1 MQRRT
6 LMATVAAAVV
16 LGGLHRARAQD
27 GRRPFTRE
35 ELDQMLAP
43 IALYPDALLSQILM
57 AATYPLEVV
66 RPRAGRGHNPGLKGD
81 AAVAA
86 VANQDWDVSVKSLA
100 AFPQV
105 LAQMDGQLDW
115 TQKLGDAMLG
125 QQQDVADS
133 IQRLRA
139 EAAAAGNLA
148 SNSQQVVSYL
158 GSGDDRMIEIEPANP
173 SLIYVPY
180 YNPVWAYG
188 SWPYAGYPPYY
199 YPPGPIYGY
208 GAPLVSGFMFG
219 IGLAAAG
226 AIFGG
231 WNCNRGHSYV
241 NVNVNRA
248 VSIDRSFNAANVNN
262 GQWQHNVDHRR
273 GVAYRDPAT
282 RQQSARPGRAS
293 ISARTIADGSRAPS
307 RPRRPTRGRMCRSR
321 AARPT
326 CRRPTRVR
334 TCRSSR
340 LRAPTLPQQGA
351 VPRPAAQPMPQVT
364 RGNAQ
369 PAQRAPALTGV
380 ERGQQVNREA
390 TRGRAQQTRA
400 AAPAA
405 APGTSGCRRR
415 SGRRKAMSVSI
426 LRRGLLAF
434 AFLLGLAVEAVA
446 QQPASPPSGER
457 QAAGLCHR
465 RGRGERPD
473 RGAARRRRHR
483 RYRRILGPS
492 WRDFVPASK
501 EDEDRARA
509 RYLAGWD
516 ANHKVVVTDDLKA
529 VIEAGTTGW
538 TMPIPIVKDGAE
550 WRFDLEAGRKEIV
563 ARRIGRNELAV
574 VQTLLAIVDAQREY
588 ATLDPMKLGVPA
600 YARRLLSS
608 PGKKDGLYWEQA
620 PGEPESSARTGS
632 SQGAGPAAGQGR
644 AGRGLLRLPFPP
656 AVRARTGGARRRP
669 RLSGQGSH
677 DRRLRGD
684 CLAGGLRERPA

>member
-1 MQRRT
+1 
-6 LMATVAAAVV
+6 
-16 LGGLHRARAQD
+16 
-27 GRRPFTRE
+27 
-35 ELDQMLAP
+35 
-43 IALYPDALLSQILM
+43 M

-66 RPRAGRGHNPGLKGD
+66 SAARWSRANPGLKGD

-199 YPPGPIYGY
+199 YPPRPIYGY

-231 WNCNRGHSYV
+231 WNWNRGHSYV

-282 RQQSARPGRAS
+282 RQQFGQARPGVDQRQDYRGRIAS
-293 ISARTIADGSRAPS
+293 TQPASDA
-307 RPRRPTRGRMCRSR
+307 PTRVPNVPQANTRPNVPQQP
-321 AARPT
+321 AARPN
-326 CRRPTRVR
+326 
-334 TCRSSR
+334 
-340 LRAPTLPQQGA
+340 LPQQGA
-351 VPRPAAQPMPQVT
+351 VPRPAAQPIPQVN

-369 PAQRAPALTGV
+369 PAQRSPALTGV

-390 TRGRAQQTRA
+390 HARPCPADEGCRAGGPGSSGRPRRT
-400 AAPAA
+400 
-405 APGTSGCRRR
+405 GTSRCRRR
-415 SGRRKAMSVSI
+415 SGRRKAMSMSI
-426 LRRGLLAF
+426 LRRSLLAPLSCS
-434 AFLLGLAVEAVA
+434 ALPSKRWPSS
-446 QQPASPPSGER
+446 PATK
-457 QAAGLCHR
+457 R
-465 RGRGERPD
+465 RG
-473 RGAARRRRHR
+473 
-483 RYRRILGPS
+483 
-492 WRDFVPASK
+492 
-501 EDEDRARA
+501 ARA
-509 RYLAGWD
+509 
-516 ANHKVVVTDDLKA
+516 
-529 VIEAGTTGW
+529 
-538 TMPIPIVKDGAE
+538 
-550 WRFDLEAGRKEIV
+550 
-563 ARRIGRNELAV
+563 
-574 VQTLLAIVDAQREY
+574 
-588 ATLDPMKLGVPA
+588 
-600 YARRLLSS
+600 
-608 PGKKDGLYWEQA
+608 
-620 PGEPESSARTGS
+620 
-632 SQGAGPAAGQGR
+632 
-644 AGRGLLRLPFPP
+644 LPPP
-656 AVRARTGGARRRP
+656 RP
-669 RLSGQGSH
+669 R
-677 DRRLRGD
+677 RT
-684 CLAGGLRERPA
+684 P

>member
-1 MQRRT
+1 
-6 LMATVAAAVV
+6 
-16 LGGLHRARAQD
+16 
-27 GRRPFTRE
+27 
-35 ELDQMLAP
+35 MLAP

-66 RPRAGRGHNPGLKGD
+66 SAARWSRANPGLKGD

-125 QQQDVADS
+125 QQQDVANS

-231 WNCNRGHSYV
+231 WNWNRGHSYV

-282 RQQSARPGRAS
+282 RQQFGQARPGVDQRQ
-293 ISARTIADGSRAPS
+293 DY
-307 RPRRPTRGRMCRSR
+307 RGRTASTQPAQTPNARPNVPQQGGAR
-321 AARPT
+321 PNVPQANTRPNVPQQPAARPN
-326 CRRPTRVR
+326 
-334 TCRSSR
+334 
-340 LRAPTLPQQGA
+340 LPQQGA
-351 VPRPAAQPMPQVT
+351 VPRPAAQPIPQVN
-364 RGNAQ
+364 RGSAQ

-390 TRGRAQQTRA
+390 ARGRAQQTRA

-405 APGTSGCRRR
+405 PARPAAAAP
-415 SGRRKAMSVSI
+415 
-426 LRRGLLAF
+426 
-434 AFLLGLAVEAVA
+434 
-446 QQPASPPSGER
+446 
-457 QAAGLCHR
+457 
-465 RGRGERPD
+465 
-473 RGAARRRRHR
+473 AR
-483 RYRRILGPS
+483 
-492 WRDFVPASK
+492 
-501 EDEDRARA
+501 
-509 RYLAGWD
+509 
-516 ANHKVVVTDDLKA
+516 
-529 VIEAGTTGW
+529 
-538 TMPIPIVKDGAE
+538 
-550 WRFDLEAGRKEIV
+550 
-563 ARRIGRNELAV
+563 
-574 VQTLLAIVDAQREY
+574 
-588 ATLDPMKLGVPA
+588 
-600 YARRLLSS
+600 
-608 PGKKDGLYWEQA
+608 
-620 PGEPESSARTGS
+620 
-632 SQGAGPAAGQGR
+632 PAAG
-644 AGRGLLRLPFPP
+644 
-656 AVRARTGGARRRP
+656 GGA
-669 RLSGQGSH
+669 
-677 DRRLRGD
+677 
-684 CLAGGLRERPA
+684 AGGRR